1 MLALLEVS
9 QEELHGLAMK
19 AVILGSGTCAL
30 ACLGERLLSRFR
42 SQAEGKRMSQER
54 AAPQPTQAVAS
65 PEDYGVD
72 SARLSEMI
80 SGFQERYIDS
90 GRMRGAL
97 VAVVRRG
104 QIIGVWEM
112 GGYNSETVFKLY
124 SITKVFTAL
133 AGLQICEEE
142 NISMDTPVS
151 SLVPEWP
158 KDLYVEDQGKLE
170 KAKETLRLQHCF
182 THTGGFSNNYGPA
195 CHPPGSWR
203 PAEARRL
210 MGILAGLAAGPSDL
224 REMVAMEG
232 RQPLIFEPGSH
243 FDYGGVGLALI
254 ARIVEESSGMSIAE
268 YMQKRLFEPAGMKAA
283 GFILPPHLADRC
295 VPTDAHPWLTPALGV
310 MEPSTWAMVTFWIRG
325 LWAKILGR
333 PLVEA
338 FRPAGAAVSGAKKLW
353 DPSQKHFLPDAGLV
367 CPGADFV
374 KWLQALTKPGS
385 PIYGETVLRQ
395 LATPVTPDLQAP
407 FSLDAPNVEGRLF
420 PVRGDKLPRVW
431 RQRPFNNLQGQR
443 YSLGACVITDPAKA
457 SLPARARG
465 SWHWMGFAS
474 TYFFVNPQEE
484 LAACFL
490 SQVVSHQ
497 AYPILEEL
505 LREVH
510 NSLR

>member
-30 ACLGERLLSRFR
+30 ACLGERLLSRFC
-42 SQAEGKRMSQER
+42 SQAERKRMSQER

-80 SGFQERYIDS
+80 SGFQEKYIDS

-158 KDLYVEDQGKLE
+158 KELYVEDQGKLE

-210 MGILAGLAAGPSDL
+210 MGILAGLATGPSDL

-254 ARIVEESSGMSIAE
+254 ARIVEESSGMSIA
-268 YMQKRLFEPAGMKAA
+268 
-283 GFILPPHLADRC
+283 

-310 MEPSTWAMVTFWIRG
+310 MEPSTWAMVRLWIRG

-333 PLVEA
+333 PLIEA
-338 FRPAGAAVSGAKKLW
+338 FRPAGAAVFGAKKLW

-367 CPGADFV
+367 CPGPCEKAATKKRKSRKQLRKEAQTCRLCEVAAGVDEGSEFVTSIAADH
-374 KWLQALTKPGS
+374 T
-385 PIYGETVLRQ
+385 
-395 LATPVTPDLQAP
+395 
-407 FSLDAPNVEGRLF
+407 
-420 PVRGDKLPRVW
+420 
-431 RQRPFNNLQGQR
+431 
-443 YSLGACVITDPAKA
+443 
-457 SLPARARG
+457 
-465 SWHWMGFAS
+465 
-474 TYFFVNPQEE
+474 
-484 LAACFL
+484 
-490 SQVVSHQ
+490 
-497 AYPILEEL
+497 
-505 LREVH
+505 
-510 NSLR
+510 

>member
-1 MLALLEVS
+1 
-9 QEELHGLAMK
+9 
-19 AVILGSGTCAL
+19 
-30 ACLGERLLSRFR
+30 
-42 SQAEGKRMSQER
+42 
-54 AAPQPTQAVAS
+54 
-65 PEDYGVD
+65 
-72 SARLSEMI
+72 
-80 SGFQERYIDS
+80 
-90 GRMRGAL
+90 
-97 VAVVRRG
+97 
-104 QIIGVWEM
+104 
-112 GGYNSETVFKLY
+112 
-124 SITKVFTAL
+124 
-133 AGLQICEEE
+133 
-142 NISMDTPVS
+142 MDTPVS

-158 KDLYVEDQGKLE
+158 KELYVEDQGKLE

-210 MGILAGLAAGPSDL
+210 MGILAGLATGPSDL

-310 MEPSTWAMVTFWIRG
+310 MEPSTWAMVRLWIRG

-333 PLVEA
+333 PLIEA
-338 FRPAGAAVSGAKKLW
+338 FRPAGAAVFGAKKLW

-443 YSLGACVITDPAKA
+443 YSLGACVITDPSKA